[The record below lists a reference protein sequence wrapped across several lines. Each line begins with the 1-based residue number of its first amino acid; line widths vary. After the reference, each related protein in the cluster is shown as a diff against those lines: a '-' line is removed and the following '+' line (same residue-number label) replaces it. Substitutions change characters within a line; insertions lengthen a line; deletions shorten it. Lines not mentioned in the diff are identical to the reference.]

1 MAETATIKEY
11 LVKLGFKVD
20 EKGLKNFTQTVGGAE
35 KAILSFVRNLS
46 GAALAIGASV
56 SAFASNLET
65 LYFASKKTGASA
77 ENLKAFSLAA
87 QNLGA
92 SSEDALGSIQ
102 SLARWMRETP
112 SAEGF
117 LQSLNVQTRD
127 ANGELK
133 DTTELMLGLGERL
146 KSMPYFQAKQYAN
159 VFGIGEDTLRAM
171 ISGEFSN
178 ELRKQQ
184 ERLKNSGFTQ
194 AAKDAHKFMV
204 GLREL
209 QTYLEQFA
217 VRVQEALQ
225 RKLGGSMGDLA
236 QWFQKNGPMIADRVA
251 DIAIAFMD
259 LVGAV
264 APAFKWIFDKFMEL
278 DKATGGWS
286 TKIIALLAVFKMLG
300 GFAVIGGIM
309 SLAGAFGTLAAAIAP
324 VAAGIA
330 PVAAAAAGIAALFH
344 AKGLNE
350 GEDAEIK
357 KQRAQAP
364 VFDVPP
370 PAGWAPDGDKKQR
383 LKNLEQKY
391 GLPAGL
397 LDSVWSAESGR
408 GKNMRSSAGAMGHF
422 QFMPATAKQY
432 GLENPDDFNQSSDA
446 AARYYR
452 DLMRRYGGNLEKA
465 VAAYNWGPGN
475 VDRKG
480 LGNLPAETRGYLG
493 KVLGGMGGGVQI
505 SQTTH
510 INVTGAKDAQGTASA
525 IEGRQARVNGDIVR
539 NLQTAVR

>member
-20 EKGLKNFTQTVGGAE
+20 DKSLNTFTKTVGGAE
-35 KAILSFVRNLS
+35 KAILSFVRNLT

-56 SAFASNLET
+56 SAFASNLES

-112 SAEGF
+112 SSEGF
-117 LQSLNVQTRD
+117 LQQLGVQTRD
-127 ANGELK
+127 ANGQLK
-133 DTTELMLGLGERL
+133 DTTDLMLGLGSRL
-146 KSMPYFQAKQYAN
+146 KEMPYFQAKQYAN
-159 VFGIGEDTLRAM
+159 VFGVGEDTLRAM
-171 ISGEFSN
+171 MTGEFAA
-178 ELRKQQ
+178 ELEKQRA
-184 ERLKNSGFTQ
+184 RLKDSGFTQ
-194 AAKDAHKFMV
+194 ATKDAHKFME

-225 RKLGGSMGDLA
+225 KKLGGSMGDLS

-251 DIAIAFMD
+251 DITIAILD
-259 LVGAV
+259 LSNAL
-264 APAFKWIFDKFMEL
+264 APAFGWIFDQFMAL

-286 TKIIALLAVFKMLG
+286 TKIIALLGVMKMLG
-300 GFAVIGGIM
+300 GFAVLSAIGR
-309 SLAGAFGTLAAAIAP
+309 LAGALGTLGVAMAPIAASASAIA
-324 VAAGIA
+324 GF
-330 PVAAAAAGIAALFH
+330 AALFYS
-344 AKGLNE
+344 KGLNS
-350 GEDAEIK
+350 GEDEEIK
-357 KQRAQAP
+357 KQRAQKP
-364 VFDVPP
+364 VFDIPP
-370 PAGWAPDGDKKQR
+370 PAGWSPDDKKQR
-383 LKNLEQKY
+383 LQNLEKKY
-391 GLPAGL
+391 GLPSGL

-408 GKNMRSSAGAMGHF
+408 GKNMRSGAGAMGHF

-452 DLMRRYGGNLEKA
+452 DLMKRYGGNLQKA

-475 VDRKG
+475 VDKNG
-480 LGNLPAETRGYLG
+480 LNNLPAETRGYLG
-493 KVLGGMGGGVQI
+493 KVIGGMGSGVQI
-505 SQTTH
+505 SQTTQ
-510 INVTGAKDAQGTASA
+510 INVTGARDPQATAAA

-539 NLQTAVR
+539 NFQTAVR